1 MITLEEIKNNLSK
14 DKQKDKEY
22 LISVH
27 NEFLSNCKDKKD
39 ISEFVEVFVEHLNEE
54 ERKQYFKKV
63 NSSLDN
69 IQKQIDDCFGKG
81 KWTEVIKLVD
91 DNIYKVQMP
100 RIIEDRIQ
108 YQHPNPLN
116 AIAYSLRHKGMKVD
130 DINHDEFMLLNKK
143 IIALI
148 KLGEYATAEEVI
160 SFCEEL
166 APDNFGNEFQRLE
179 IIKDKGE
186 TDKILPFLNNLL
198 DKIWYYESFAYA
210 LKEYANFYENEGDI
224 KSAIYYLSYSLI
236 YDDLDYENTKNK
248 IEKLC
253 KENNI
258 TAPTE
263 KTEITKYFKSNKM
276 KYEVSKESA
285 LLAYELYDC
294 ILNYKKFDKNIEQ
307 LAKTNLIKLYGNA
320 PEIAEMIEVKHN
332 TQNKLIVDYS
342 YGFSFQV
349 NKEFNKTDASNESSY
364 IQNFTSKDFSFS
376 LEIDKNNCQI
386 NEFQP
391 LFDKYQKMQ
400 QTGLKVVDTLSVEL
414 PNGQIVLVV
423 KSEEQEHKFE
433 TFYFR
438 ARPNVIAKIK
448 TQIDKWEDS
457 NQEKIVPIIGTVK
470 FLGIEQSPEQK
481 DLYAICVLGKGV
493 GSLSGDE
500 KEQAKKL
507 LISKIEDFATKV
519 FAFSELEDN
528 LIRAGKGLLKLLIV
542 CFINNRYTIEA
553 FDVKFLQSVF
563 TVNEQQSIDD
573 VLQIIYPIL
582 NVSNDNVPA
591 LLKSFYELNKEDKT
605 KVVSAI
611 SNVI

>member
-1 MITLEEIKNNLSK
+1 MITLEEIKNNLSR

-39 ISEFVEVFVEHLNEE
+39 ISEFVEMFVEHLNEE

-63 NSSLDN
+63 NSSLDGL
-69 IQKQIDDCFGKG
+69 QKQIDECFGKG
-81 KWTEVIKLVD
+81 KWADVIKLVD
-91 DNIYKVQMP
+91 ENIYKVQMP
-100 RIIEDRIQ
+100 RMIEDRIQ

-116 AIAYSLRHKGMKVD
+116 AIAYSLRHKGVKVD

-166 APDNFGNEFQRLE
+166 APDNFGSEFQRLE
-179 IIKDKGE
+179 ILKDKGE
-186 TDKILPFLNNLL
+186 TNKILPFLDNIL
-198 DKIWYYESFAYA
+198 DEIWFYESFAYA
-210 LKEYANFYENEGDI
+210 LKEYANFYESEGDI
-224 KSAIYYLSYSLI
+224 KSAIYYLNYSLI

-248 IEKLC
+248 IEKLSQ
-253 KENNI
+253 ESNI
-258 TAPTE
+258 TVPTE
-263 KTEITKYFKSNKM
+263 KTEMIKYFKSNKM

-294 ILNYKKFDKNIEQ
+294 ILNYKKFDKTIEQ
-307 LAKTNLIKLYGNA
+307 LAKTNLIKLYANA
-320 PEIAEMIEVKHN
+320 PEIAEMIEVKHR
-332 TQNKLIVDYS
+332 TDNKLIVDYS

-349 NKEFNKTDASNESSY
+349 NKKFNKTDLSNNNLY
-364 IQNFTSKDFSFS
+364 VQNFDSEDFSFI
-376 LEIDKNNCQI
+376 LEIDKNNCQL

-400 QTGLKVVDTLSVEL
+400 SQDSKVVDTLSVEL
-414 PNGQIVLVV
+414 PNGQIVLVA
-423 KSEEQEHKFE
+423 KAEENNQKFE
-433 TFYFR
+433 NFYFR
-438 ARPNVIAKIK
+438 ARPNVVAKIK
-448 TQIDKWEDS
+448 TKIEKWEDS
-457 NQEKIVPIIGTVK
+457 NQDKIIPIIGTIK
-470 FLGIEQSPEQK
+470 FLGLEQSAEQQ
-481 DLYAICVLGKGV
+481 DLFAICVLGKGV
-493 GSLSGDE
+493 GSLNGEE

-519 FAFSELEDN
+519 FALCELEDD

-553 FDVKFLQSVF
+553 FDVKFLHSVF
-563 TVNEQQSIDD
+563 AVNEQQSIDD
-573 VLQIIYPIL
+573 VLQIIYPIM
-582 NVSNDNVPA
+582 NVSQTNIPA
-591 LLKSFYELNKEDKT
+591 LAKPFYELSKENKIR
-605 KVVSAI
+605 VLSVLSA
-611 SNVI
+611 V